1 MVRWPGACSR
11 PVDVVTQEILAITE
25 PTLKRSLS
33 LALLTFYGLGT
44 IVGAGIYVL
53 VAKVAG
59 YAGLYAPLSFL
70 LAALLATFTGFA
82 YAELSARY
90 PKSAGEAVYVQEGL
104 RRRELSLLVGFLII
118 VTGVV
123 SAATIVNGFV
133 GYLHVFVIIPDA
145 LAITLVVLLLGAL
158 ALWGI
163 SESVMAAT
171 IITLVE
177 VGGLL
182 FIVYVGGDSLAT
194 LPTRWHELLPP
205 ADAAVWQGILLGAF
219 LAFYAFIG
227 FEDIVNVAEEVRDPV
242 RVLPR
247 AILLALAAASVLYIL
262 VALVAVLALP
272 PAELAETRAPLALI
286 YERTTGSPPTVISLI
301 SLFAIINGA
310 LIQIVMGSRVL
321 YGMSREGWIPNWL
334 GRVHARTQ
342 TPHFATVLVTGVI
355 LVLALWFPLVQL
367 AKFTS
372 FVILVVFALINL
384 SLLRIKRR
392 DPNPAGVRT
401 YPVWIPWAGFLS
413 TSAFVLYQLV
423 TILAR

>member
-1 MVRWPGACSR
+1 M
-11 PVDVVTQEILAITE
+11 TE
-25 PTLKRSLS
+25 PALKRSLS

-59 YAGLYAPLSFL
+59 YAGLYTPLSFL

-90 PKSAGEAVYVQEGL
+90 PKSAGEALYVQEGL

-118 VTGVV
+118 ITGVV

-133 GYLHVFVIIPDA
+133 GYLHVFVQIPDA

-158 ALWGI
+158 AVWGI
-163 SESVMAAT
+163 NESVMAAT

-177 VGGLL
+177 IGGLL
-182 FIVYVGGDSLAT
+182 YIVFVGGDSLAT
-194 LPTRWHELLPP
+194 LPDRWRELLPP
-205 ADAAVWQGILLGAF
+205 VDAAVWQGILLGAF

-227 FEDIVNVAEEVRDPV
+227 FEDMVNVAEEVRDPV

-247 AILLALAAASVLYIL
+247 AILLALGAASVLYIL

-286 YERTTGSPPTVISLI
+286 YERTTGSPPTLISLI
-301 SLFAIINGA
+301 SLFAIVNGA
-310 LIQIVMGSRVL
+310 LIQIVMGARVL
-321 YGMSREGWIPNWL
+321 YGMSREGWIPDWL
-334 GRVHARTQ
+334 GRVHARTR
-342 TPHFATVLVTGVI
+342 TPHFATFLVTAVI

-372 FVILVVFALINL
+372 FVILVVFAIINL
-384 SLLRIKRR
+384 ALIRIKHRH
-392 DPNPAGVRT
+392 PHPPGVRT
-401 YPVWIPWAGFLS
+401 YPMWIPWVGFLA
-413 TSAFVLYQLV
+413 TSGFVIYQLV
-423 TILAR
+423 TLLPR

>member
-1 MVRWPGACSR
+1 M
-11 PVDVVTQEILAITE
+11 TE

-33 LALLTFYGLGT
+33 LPLLTFYGLGT

-59 YAGLYAPLSFL
+59 YAGLYAPVSFL

-82 YAELSARY
+82 YAELSARF

-133 GYLHVFVIIPDA
+133 GYLHVFIVIPDA

-158 ALWGI
+158 AFWGI

-171 IITLVE
+171 VITLIE

-182 FIVYVGGDSLAT
+182 FIVFVGGDSLMT
-194 LPTRWHELLPP
+194 LPARWRELVPP
-205 ADAAVWQGILLGAF
+205 FDAGLWQGILLGAF

-227 FEDIVNVAEEVRDPV
+227 FEDMVNVAEEVHDPT
-242 RVLPR
+242 RTLPR
-247 AILLALAAASVLYIL
+247 AILLALAAASLLYIL

-272 PAELAETRAPLALI
+272 PAELAQTRAPLAVI
-286 YERTTGSPPTVISLI
+286 YERSTGQAPTLIALI

-310 LIQIVMGSRVL
+310 LIQIVMGARVL
-321 YGMSREGWIPNWL
+321 YGMSREGWIPLWL
-334 GRVHARTQ
+334 GRVHRRTQ
-342 TPHFATVLVTGVI
+342 TPHLATALVTGVI
-355 LVLALWFPLVQL
+355 LLLALWFPLVAL

-372 FVILVVFALINL
+372 FVILVVFALINF
-384 SLLRIKRR
+384 SLLRIKHR
-392 DPNPAGVRT
+392 DPHPPGIRT
-401 YPVWIPWAGFLS
+401 YPIWIPWAGFLS
-413 TSAFVLYQLV
+413 TTAFVLYQLGSM
-423 TILAR
+423 LGR